1 VYVTVQD
8 AVPVVVPAAKVQ
20 LMILVK
26 VPVLLVPKL
35 TVPDGVVGLA
45 EVSVTVAV
53 QEVEAS
59 IVAGLGEQMTALV
72 VVDPKMTSTHPLVS
86 GALLESPL

>member
-72 VVDPKMTSTHPLVS
+72 VVDPKMTSTQPLVS